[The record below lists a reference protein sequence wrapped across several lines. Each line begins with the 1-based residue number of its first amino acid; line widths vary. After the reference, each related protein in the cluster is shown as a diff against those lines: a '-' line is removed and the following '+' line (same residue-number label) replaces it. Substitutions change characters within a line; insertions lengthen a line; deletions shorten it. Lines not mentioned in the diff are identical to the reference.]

1 MLKLDLWN
9 FELSET
15 LHLSLELENSILIR
29 KLIHLIV
36 WIYERFDKKKLV
48 RAMQNYQRIKPN
60 LLEKI
65 LETNFLNQSG
75 VIVLFSQIF
84 KWVTI
89 LFMINTTRYRLTT
102 WSINVAFLLIYELF
116 LKSEIFDS

>member
-48 RAMQNYQRIKPN
+48 RAMQNYQPIKPN

-65 LETNFLNQSG
+65 LEINFLNQSG
-75 VIVLFSQIF
+75 VIVLFNQIF

-89 LFMINTTRYRLTT
+89 LFMKNATR
-102 WSINVAFLLIYELF
+102 
-116 LKSEIFDS
+116 